1 MLFTWPKPIRLTVL
15 TWVFV
20 LGTSAT
26 SWASPPGT
34 LLNRADSLREDGK
47 LVQAITLY
55 RTALTEALTGCERS
69 RAYLGLADI
78 HWNSGNALEA
88 QPHLTEAVQTCGTCP
103 THVRTELVLE
113 LAQLLVACGK
123 SSESL
128 FLLEQE
134 LKLGPLE
141 SRAAEVQL
149 AVVELHFVEGHWE
162 RVWEESSR
170 LEGARAGGL
179 RLQAGAMLGHP
190 LEHLPVDGYLSTSQ
204 PNERSVVLS
213 ELTHLH
219 TSLSGS
225 GRLTEALDLA
235 RKLATLSDPVANRE
249 EWTVAQLRVA
259 VSAERAGQPL
269 EALLAYHEAG
279 LAAQRVND
287 DALRARIARE
297 QARFER
303 DRGATEMA
311 FRHLALADSLTQSML
326 YNVHKGRDTR
336 SFQSFPVLN
345 DDPFELAAA
354 KAMKSNGTPGAW
366 PFACALLVLGLLA
379 ASLRANELKKALRTE
394 RVRAFR
400 MQRMMHAEADPFGAS
415 EEATSEFQVTE
426 QGEVEEVLTRPDR
439 LDFDDVIASLEMD
452 HGTAVEWEF
461 DGTQEGREA
470 PDGLLSLLSVT
481 VKRLL
486 EGNPSSSSFSGRI
499 RNDWQGI
506 QVEIEG
512 PETPST
518 IELQRMFAGG
528 THSSKWNPVLVQIE
542 KLAGRFTVEKRPT
555 GELAL
560 TFLLPHVK
568 S

>member
-1 MLFTWPKPIRLTVL
+1 MLFPRPTLRIWAAL
-15 TWVFV
+15 TWAWM
-20 LGTSAT
+20 LGANTA
-26 SWASPPGT
+26 SWAGSPGS
-34 LLNRADSLREDGK
+34 LLHRADTLRLEGK
-47 LVQAITLY
+47 MVQAITLY
-55 RTALTEALTGCERS
+55 RTALTEALTGCELS
-69 RAYLGLADI
+69 RAHLGLADI
-78 HWNSGNALEA
+78 HWNAGNVLEA
-88 QPHLTEAVQTCGTCP
+88 QPHLTEALQTCGTCP
-103 THVRTELVLE
+103 THVRTELVLD

-123 SSESL
+123 AAQSL
-128 FLLEQE
+128 ALLEQE
-134 LKLGPLE
+134 LKLGASPLL
-141 SRAAEVQL
+141 APKVQL
-149 AVVELHFVEGHWE
+149 AVVELHFVEGHWQ
-162 RVWEESSR
+162 RVWEESAL

-190 LEHLPVDGYLSTSQ
+190 LDHLPVEAYLNKSQ
-204 PNERSVVLS
+204 PSERRVVLS

-225 GRLTEALDLA
+225 GRLFEALDLA
-235 RKLATLSDPVANRE
+235 RRLAKQFDPVANRE

-279 LAAQRVND
+279 LAAERVND

-297 QARFER
+297 QARFEQA
-303 DRGATEMA
+303 RGATEVA
-311 FRHLALADSLTQSML
+311 FQHLALADSLTQSML
-326 YNVHKGRDTR
+326 HNVHKGRDTR

-345 DDPFELAAA
+345 EDPFELAAA
-354 KAMKSNGTPGAW
+354 EAMQAAASPGAW
-366 PFACALLVLGLLA
+366 PFACALILLGLIA
-379 ASLRANELKKALRTE
+379 AALRAHELKKALRTE

-400 MQRMMHAEADPFGAS
+400 MQRMMNAEGDPFS
-415 EEATSEFQVTE
+415 VPTEAHSDFQVTKH
-426 QGEVEEVLTRPDR
+426 GEVEEVLTRPDR

-461 DGTQEGREA
+461 DGTPEGREA

-486 EGNPSSSSFSGRI
+486 EGNPSASSFSGRI

-518 IELQRMFAGG
+518 QELQRMFAGG
-528 THSSKWNPVLVQIE
+528 THSSKWNPVLLQIE

-568 S
+568 A